1 MKRRILVADDNE
13 HIRMILTEFLK
24 YDYDIIAF
32 SCGSEIL
39 NFLGQGNIPDMIISD
54 VMMPN
59 LNGWDLINKL
69 KISNSYNKIPVVIL
83 SGIEKSQE
91 KVKFLEAGVEEYMI
105 KPFNP
110 EELKIRINKIFK
122 RSVITT
128 DNQF

>member
-1 MKRRILVADDNE
+1 
-13 HIRMILTEFLK
+13 
-24 YDYDIIAF
+24 
-32 SCGSEIL
+32 
-39 NFLGQGNIPDMIISD
+39 MIISD